1 MGSELSATDS
11 IGKLESTERHI
22 FPFCLFMGFF
32 FTITKIQN
40 ILHPYDLNT
49 KYCTL
54 PCGIKQWN
62 YSVILLEILCEVVQT
77 YDLFLTP

>member
-62 YSVILLEILCEVVQT
+62 SSQRISNKITELVQT